1 MLFWFLVFSDEEL
14 DSLLDRSD
22 LISGKSGPITSDDTS
37 IQERQFK
44 EYYGYTKIKEEN
56 NDTDEASSSAQIV
69 EGDSSD
75 AALEETPLRRSP
87 MKSNSYPSKE
97 ETEVK
102 SEAGIS
108 SIHLIISSSYGASFS
123 QSTFLQFI

>member
-1 MLFWFLVFSDEEL
+1 MLFWCLVFSDEEL

-108 SIHLIISSSYGASFS
+108 SIHLIISSS
-123 QSTFLQFI
+123 